1 MINLIISYSFKVI
14 SKLEDIGIKTLD
26 GIDVKSELGDY
37 HFTLLREIRD
47 NRKQDEES
55 ISDEDAINE
64 FGEPHLDDINS
75 IDDGINEYDEVDEFE
90 DYPMDIN

>member
-1 MINLIISYSFKVI
+1 MRYSFKVI
-14 SKLEDIGIKTLD
+14 SKLEDIGIKNLD
-26 GIDVKSELGDY
+26 GPEMKSELGDY
-37 HFTLLREIRD
+37 HYTLLREIRD

-64 FGEPHLDDINS
+64 FGEAHLDDNNS
-75 IDDGINEYDEVDEFE
+75 IDDGINECEEIDDFE